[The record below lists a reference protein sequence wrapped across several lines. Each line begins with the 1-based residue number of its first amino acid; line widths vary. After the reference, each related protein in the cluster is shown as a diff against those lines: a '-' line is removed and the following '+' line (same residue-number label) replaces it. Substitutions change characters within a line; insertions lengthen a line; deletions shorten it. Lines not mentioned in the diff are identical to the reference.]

1 MQIPLKEVN
10 SGDSSPPK
18 VTMSSK
24 IPNVT
29 TVSVERE
36 LGEAMSKTM
45 EEEQRTKHLSSMM
58 RMEILTRGLESVL
71 FNHSTI
77 VGSS

>member
-10 SGDSSPPK
+10 SGDSCPPK
-18 VTMSSK
+18 VTMSCK
-24 IPNVT
+24 ITHVT

-36 LGEAMSKTM
+36 LGDAKVKTM

-58 RMEILTRGLESVL
+58 RG
-71 FNHSTI
+71 
-77 VGSS
+77 